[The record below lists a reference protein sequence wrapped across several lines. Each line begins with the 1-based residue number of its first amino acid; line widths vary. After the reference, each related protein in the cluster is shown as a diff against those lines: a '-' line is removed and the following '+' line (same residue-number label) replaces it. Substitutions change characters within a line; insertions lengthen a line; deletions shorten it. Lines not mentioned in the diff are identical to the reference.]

1 MIGRSKNGTENYPRE
16 CFWTQE
22 KETWVKFNPGLSA
35 NRPSNNWAQ
44 GFNSLLAGDP
54 LRRKVRAGLE
64 GFRLR
69 ESWLLKKWWSTM
81 PPSQRL
87 SFFALWSHRG
97 RDWLVMKRAGSWG
110 GERRQ
115 AKRHLARFLLPTVLY
130 AQKGLSVKGADE
142 RIWGLQSS
150 VRRPYI
156 THLPVRCSV
165 LSVLGRSL
173 LLVSKS
179 LLEWQRGLKYNT
191 FWKERYIFNGNMR
204 SLSLRVSWERSFD
217 FRDWTSLDFS
227 VAVNTL
233 IAVKTAN
240 GKIYTKQL
248 SVRKLKLYKF
258 LSDIEKMAGRNRM
271 KVMMKI
277 LRLSPRWVL
286 DLVRTNPARLIEL
299 IRKKRRTRNSS
310 DRPSTTGLVL
320 LSHYPAL
327 CAVSIH

>member
-1 MIGRSKNGTENYPRE
+1 
-16 CFWTQE
+16 
-22 KETWVKFNPGLSA
+22 
-35 NRPSNNWAQ
+35 
-44 GFNSLLAGDP
+44 
-54 LRRKVRAGLE
+54 
-64 GFRLR
+64 
-69 ESWLLKKWWSTM
+69 
-81 PPSQRL
+81 
-87 SFFALWSHRG
+87 
-97 RDWLVMKRAGSWG
+97 MKRAGSWG

-130 AQKGLSVKGADE
+130 AQTGMSVKGADE

-191 FWKERYIFNGNMR
+191 FWKERYIFNENMR

-233 IAVKTAN
+233 IAVKIIIIII
-240 GKIYTKQL
+240 IYIYIAQTSIWIY
-248 SVRKLKLYKF
+248 SVALYN
-258 LSDIEKMAGRNRM
+258 I
-271 KVMMKI
+271 VI
-277 LRLSPRWVL
+277 LNLC
-286 DLVRTNPARLIEL
+286 
-299 IRKKRRTRNSS
+299 KRQN
-310 DRPSTTGLVL
+310 L
-320 LSHYPAL
+320 Y
-327 CAVSIH
+327 

>member
-44 GFNSLLAGDP
+44 GLNSLLAGDP
-54 LRRKVRAGLE
+54 LRRTFRAALE

-97 RDWLVMKRAGSWG
+97 RNWLVMKRAGSWD

-130 AQKGLSVKGADE
+130 AQKGMSVKGADE
-142 RIWGLQSS
+142 RLWGLQSS

-156 THLPVRCSV
+156 THLPVRCLCYQYLIV
-165 LSVLGRSL
+165 
-173 LLVSKS
+173 
-179 LLEWQRGLKYNT
+179 
-191 FWKERYIFNGNMR
+191 RYYWFLNLY
-204 SLSLRVSWERSFD
+204 S
-217 FRDWTSLDFS
+217 
-227 VAVNTL
+227 
-233 IAVKTAN
+233 
-240 GKIYTKQL
+240 
-248 SVRKLKLYKF
+248 SVREVWNIT
-258 LSDIEKMAGRNRM
+258 LSG
-271 KVMMKI
+271 
-277 LRLSPRWVL
+277 
-286 DLVRTNPARLIEL
+286 
-299 IRKKRRTRNSS
+299 KKGT
-310 DRPSTTGLVL
+310 PSTGIWG
-320 LSHYPAL
+320 SFR
-327 CAVSIH
+327 